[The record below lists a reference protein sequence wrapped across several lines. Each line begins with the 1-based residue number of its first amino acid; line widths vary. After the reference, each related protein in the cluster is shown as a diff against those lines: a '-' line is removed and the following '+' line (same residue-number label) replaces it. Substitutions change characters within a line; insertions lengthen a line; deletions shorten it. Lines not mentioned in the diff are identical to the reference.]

1 MASTYTLISSQ
12 VLASTATSVTFSSIP
27 ATYTDLVLK
36 ISARDTATGVIYSS
50 ITATFDSTSS
60 VYSRTDLIASG
71 STASSSRQSVAY
83 FYVDYPGSN
92 AGMTANTFGS
102 AEVYIPNYAGSAN
115 KPFSVS
121 STVENNSATVNENYI
136 SAGYYRSGAIA
147 TITLTAAANY
157 SIGSSFYL
165 YGISN
170 A

>member
-1 MASTYTLISSQ
+1 MASTYTLIQSQ
-12 VLASTATSVTFSSIP
+12 VLASTPTVVTFSSIP
-27 ATYTDLVLK
+27 STYTDLILT
-36 ISARDTATGVIYSS
+36 ISARDTATGVLYSS
-50 ITATFDSTSS
+50 ITATFDNTSS

-71 STASSSRQSVAY
+71 STASSSRASVAY

-92 AGMTANTFGS
+92 AGVAANTFGS

-115 KPFSVS
+115 KPFSLTS
-121 STVENNSATVNENYI
+121 IVENNSATVNEI
-136 SAGYYRSGAIA
+136 LTSAGYYRSGAIA

-157 SIGSSFYL
+157 SSGSSFYL